1 LVPTV
6 QPLQLLAHLLETL
19 ETFLEPI
26 RGRLAVQ
33 VMLVPLETQQLR
45 ELVGLV
51 VLVVD

>member
-33 VMLVPLETQQLR
+33 EMQEPLETQQLR
-45 ELVGLV
+45 GLVELVA
-51 VLVVD
+51 LVVD